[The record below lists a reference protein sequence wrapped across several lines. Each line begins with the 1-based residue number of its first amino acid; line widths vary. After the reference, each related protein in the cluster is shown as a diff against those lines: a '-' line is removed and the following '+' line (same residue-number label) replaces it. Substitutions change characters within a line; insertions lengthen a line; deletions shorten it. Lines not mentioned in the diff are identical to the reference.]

1 MPIGSLPRKGLP
13 TRRTRHAGRARRTRR
28 LVATGS
34 LTLAVLILAPL
45 AEAEAHVTVHADTT
59 TAGAE
64 SAELTFRVPTE
75 SAKASTVKVELKLP
89 TAHPLA
95 DVLAQ
100 PIAGWSVQ
108 VTNGPLPA
116 PVVIDGTTFTEA
128 PVSVTWTVQTPS
140 AAVKPGE
147 YQDFSIS
154 GGPLPDS
161 GTVSFAAVQT
171 YSDGSIVTWDQ
182 PQAPGQA
189 EPEHPAPHFEIT
201 PVLASTPAV
210 TADSP
215 DHATRWLAA
224 GALALSA
231 VAVVISVVG
240 VPRRRSVT
248 S

>member
-1 MPIGSLPRKGLP
+1 MPVVPRPRHRLTRKGSA
-13 TRRTRHAGRARRTRR
+13 TRRTRR
-28 LVATGS
+28 LVLTGG
-34 LTLAVLILAPL
+34 LTLALLVLAPL
-45 AEAEAHVTVHADTT
+45 AAAEAHITVHADTT

-64 SAELTFRVPTE
+64 SAEMTFRVPTE
-75 SAKASTVKVELKLP
+75 SAKASTIKVELKLP

-108 VTNGPLPA
+108 VENGPLPA
-116 PVVIDGTTFTEA
+116 PVVIDGTTFTQA
-128 PVSVTWTVQTPS
+128 PVSVTWTAQTS
-140 AAVKPGE
+140 TAAVKPGE

-154 GGPLPDS
+154 GGPLPES

-171 YSDGSIVTWDQ
+171 YSDGSVVTWDQ
-182 PQAPGQA
+182 PQAPGQD
-189 EPEHPAPHFEIT
+189 EPEHPAPHFE
-201 PVLASTPAV
+201 VTPAV
-210 TADSP
+210 ATTAHAATAKSS

-231 VAVVISVVG
+231 VAVVIAVVG
-240 VPRRRSVT
+240 APRRRSVT